1 MKNKK
6 GGNVAKLIFKCALV
20 TVPIWAITAYLATNQ
35 MHYWNPEMACLDWNK
50 SVTQNHQDKYYKTIV
65 IGDSASNS
73 AYMPEVIS
81 DDMLNLSV
89 LGISTVEGYYIL
101 NEYLQ
106 NNDAPE
112 DVFLSFSDTH
122 FTYMSLFWD
131 EIMAGHRFSASDSLD
146 IINNVGYEVT
156 ENTGVVGAY
165 ADYVAY
171 SLYWPS
177 KFMTQLTNSMGEDRV
192 SANEAAVQQAVL
204 HNGRYAYIGNQEF
217 VTVQNKEYAYF
228 GAEDVY
234 VDYLDKTIQL
244 CQKKGINVH
253 IVKIPV
259 PDNAV
264 MTDEYVQAVNDF
276 YQSFVE
282 KYDNVSY
289 NWDMLTCPCRYFAD
303 ETHLNNDG
311 AYAFSTYIK
320 EIFPEVFTNDT
331 YSSEQMFAI
340 DDTIDMETGTLD
352 LFNLVGERDYTV
364 LVQCDP
370 DQAESLESNI
380 INYGM
385 LLNSLDEEKGLY
397 QTINVNVMDCNYSVD
412 CGDGYVDINGEQ
424 LENYHWETDDLID
437 ILVIDN
443 TNNKIVTTKKV
454 WYKEGNGIS
463 FYFN

>member
-1 MKNKK
+1 MQDTFFKIS
-6 GGNVAKLIFKCALV
+6 KLILKCTLV
-20 TVPIWAITAYLATNQ
+20 AAPIWGLSLYLATNQ
-35 MHYWNPEMACLDWNK
+35 MHYWNQEMACLDWNK
-50 SVTQNHQDKYYKTIV
+50 SITQNHQDKYYKTIV

-101 NEYLQ
+101 DEYLQ
-106 NNDAPE
+106 NNEAPE

-131 EIMAGHRFSASDSLD
+131 EIMAGHRFSISEDLD
-146 IINNVGYEVT
+146 IIKNAGYEVT
-156 ENTGVVGAY
+156 EDIGVVGAY
-165 ADYVAY
+165 ADFAAY

-177 KFMTQLTNSMGEDRV
+177 KYMTQLTNAIGEDRLT
-192 SANEAAVQQAVL
+192 ANEEAVQQAVL
-204 HNGRYAYIGNQEF
+204 HDGRYAYIGNQEF
-217 VTVQNKEYAYF
+217 VTAQAKEYAYF
-228 GAEDVY
+228 GVEDVY
-234 VDYLDKTIQL
+234 EGYFDKMIQL
-244 CQKKGINVH
+244 CQKKEINVH
-253 IVKIPV
+253 IVKVPV
-259 PDNAV
+259 PDNAI
-264 MTDEYVQAVNDF
+264 MTNEYVQAVNDF

-289 NWDMLTCPCRYFAD
+289 NWDILTCPCRYFAD

-311 AYAFSTYIK
+311 AYAFSAYIK
-320 EIFPEVFTNDT
+320 EIFPEVFTSDT
-331 YSSEQMFAI
+331 YSSEQMLAI

-352 LFNLVGERDYTV
+352 LFNLVGTRDYTV

-370 DQAESLESNI
+370 AQAKSLESNI
-380 INYGM
+380 TNYGM
-385 LLNSLDEEKGLY
+385 LLNPMDEENGLY
-397 QTINVNVMDCNYSVD
+397 QAINVNVMECNYSLD
-412 CGDGYVDINGEQ
+412 CAEGYIDVYGQQ
-424 LENYHWETDDLID
+424 LESYRWETDDLID

>member
-1 MKNKK
+1 LRDIFFKIS
-6 GGNVAKLIFKCALV
+6 KLIIKCTLV
-20 TVPIWAITAYLATNQ
+20 TAPLWGLSLYLATNQ
-35 MHYWNPEMACLDWNK
+35 MHYWNPEMACLSWNK
-50 SVTQNHQDKYYKTIV
+50 SITQNHQDKYYKTIV

-146 IINNVGYEVT
+146 IINNAGYEVT

-177 KFMTQLTNSMGEDRV
+177 KFMTQLTNSMGEDRYV
-192 SANEAAVQQAVL
+192 QNQEAINRANL
-204 HNGRYAYIGNQEF
+204 HGGRYAYIGNQEF
-217 VTVQNKEYAYF
+217 ITVQNKPYEWF
-228 GAEDVY
+228 GVEPVY
-234 VDYLDKTIQL
+234 DDYMNRTIQL
-244 CQKKGINVH
+244 CADNNINVH

-259 PDNAV
+259 PENAV
-264 MTDEYVQAVNDF
+264 MTDYYISQVDEYYNGLA
-276 YQSFVE
+276 E
-282 KYDNVSY
+282 KYDNVTY
-289 NWDMLTCPCRYFAD
+289 NWDNKTYTCRYFAD

-311 AYAFSTYIK
+311 AYVFSMYIK
-320 EIFPEVFTNDT
+320 ESFPELFSAGYTN
-331 YSSEQMFAI
+331 EQLLAI
-340 DDTIDMETGTLD
+340 DDSIDMETATLD
-352 LFNLVGERDYTV
+352 LLMFVGDRDYTV
-364 LVQCDP
+364 LVNCDKSQG
-370 DQAESLESNI
+370 DGLATYLN
-380 INYGM
+380 NYGM
-385 LLNSLDEEKGLY
+385 VLIPLDELHNTY
-397 QTINVNVMDCNYSVD
+397 QAINVNVMDCKYNLQYED
-412 CGDGYVDINGEQ
+412 NCTYIHGDE
-424 LENYHWETDDLID
+424 LEDYQWDTDDMID

-443 TNNKIVTTKKV
+443 ANNKVITTKKV

-463 FYFN
+463 FYFE